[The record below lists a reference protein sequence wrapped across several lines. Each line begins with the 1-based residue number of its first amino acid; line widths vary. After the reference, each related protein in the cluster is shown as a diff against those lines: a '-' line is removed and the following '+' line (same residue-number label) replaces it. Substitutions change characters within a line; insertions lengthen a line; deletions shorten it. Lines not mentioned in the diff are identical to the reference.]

1 MDIDEAPRLDLC
13 ILSPASATT
22 EIEGV
27 SRLLKGIR
35 ACAMRILFEMTIHTP
50 NLALY

>member
-22 EIEGV
+22 EIEA
-27 SRLLKGIR
+27 RLVGYRRVFELVRGEYCLK
-35 ACAMRILFEMTIHTP
+35 
-50 NLALY
+50 